1 MDLTGWGVRVVVD
14 VSAEWL
20 EGAPELPDR
29 CVRHGRPAARRVG
42 FVVRSRPK
50 ISSRRR
56 MLSPA
61 HTALD
66 RAEEYRRAVK
76 AVRVTGWPLCATCVR
91 DRRVYLGLTWLLF
104 FGGLA
109 ALVAAF
115 VAGAVLDGTQPLLLI
130 PILAGFA
137 AMLLSP
143 IPFGRAALPRLTQTE
158 ATLDGTAVRVTE
170 PDPEF
175 VARLDV
181 AARARP
187 SG

>member
-1 MDLTGWGVRVVVD
+1 MVD

-20 EGAPELPDR
+20 EGGPALPDR
-29 CVRHGRPAARRVG
+29 CVRHGLPAVRRVD
-42 FVVRSRPK
+42 FVARSRPK

-56 MLSPA
+56 MLLPT

-66 RAEEYRRAVK
+66 RADEYLRAVK
-76 AVRVTGWPLCATCVR
+76 AVRLSGWPLCATCVR
-91 DRRVYLGLTWLLF
+91 DRRAYLALAGVLF

-109 ALVAAF
+109 AVVVAF
-115 VAGAVLDGTQPLLLI
+115 IAGGVLAGDQPLLLI

-143 IPFGRAALPRLTQTE
+143 IPLTRGALPRLTGTE
-158 ATLDGTAVRVTE
+158 TTVDGTAVRITD
-170 PDPEF
+170 PHPEF
-175 VARLDV
+175 VARLD
-181 AARARP
+181 AQAHKQP